1 MPNRHVMNRLQA
13 LLDFFSAVD
22 GGGQTL
28 SSAMKG
34 LERELFIHHALS
46 HIIAPP
52 FRIGSGDITDLSGRR
67 SGQLDIVIEYGN
79 SISFPLVCAAHT
91 PRLYLAEGVCA
102 VLEVKSDLA
111 GQWDDVLASH
121 RTLEPIQ
128 RTYAD
133 WMNYSKMSGPI
144 PLFAVGYRGWKTIDT
159 VEKKLAESELE
170 GILVLDSAIFCGKKY
185 RETGPA
191 ALYAFFMTL
200 QELTGG
206 LVSSMADYEAYAM
219 DSNSSFPKGAIYAK
233 G

>member
-1 MPNRHVMNRLQA
+1 MSRLQA
-13 LLDFFSAVD
+13 LLDFFCAVD
-22 GGGQTL
+22 SGGQTL
-28 SSAMKG
+28 SSALKG

-52 FRIGSGDITDLSGRR
+52 FRIGSGDVTDLSGRR

-121 RTLEPIQ
+121 RALLPIQ

-133 WMNYSKMSGPI
+133 WMNYDKMSGSI

-159 VEKKLAESELE
+159 VEKKLAESGLE
-170 GILVLDSAIFCGKKY
+170 GILVLDAAIFCGKKY

-191 ALYAFFMTL
+191 SLYAFFMTL
-200 QELTGG
+200 QEFTGG

-219 DSNSSFPKGAIYAK
+219 NTSPSLSKGPIYAK
-233 G
+233 N